1 MHKVLKCSS
10 AGFISCPRCSDP
22 AASLVLF
29 LDMSEA
35 YTIYFY
41 SWPEVACPVA
51 GHFVCNAESCTAAPY
66 VCGAAW
72 GLVARLCE
80 QKQAGVFLFPLDV
93 LYLTTVH

>member
-41 SWPEVACPVA
+41 SWPEVAQ
-51 GHFVCNAESCTAAPY
+51 
-66 VCGAAW
+66 W
-72 GLVARLCE
+72 
-80 QKQAGVFLFPLDV
+80 
-93 LYLTTVH
+93 LTTLFAILRAVQLLHMFVVQPGV